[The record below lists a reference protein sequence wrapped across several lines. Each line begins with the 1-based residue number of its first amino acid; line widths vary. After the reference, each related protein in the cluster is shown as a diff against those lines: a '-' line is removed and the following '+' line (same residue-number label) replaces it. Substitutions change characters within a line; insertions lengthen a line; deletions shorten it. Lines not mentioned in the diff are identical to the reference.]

1 MEQYGAIRTRYSL
14 SDNNNGGK
22 QKKASITNYTWL
34 LMADDR
40 NRKEDV
46 PILTHPHYWQRLFIH
61 YFILTHP
68 QKWAVSINPYPHAKT

>member
-46 PILTHPHYWQRLFIH
+46 PILTHPLF
-61 YFILTHP
+61 Y
-68 QKWAVSINPYPHAKT
+68 VCVKTYITFVATQTDLLLSLHF